1 MAPCGAKLVEA
12 MGFANFVETKMGT
25 SVRLFTAV
33 SWVISIGQDTR
44 KSAGRKPSKI
54 LLAQCQAQFLNDR
67 MSLPFNVAGH
77 LDTALR
83 EAAAKLGLVDRA
95 FQPEVRVADPAN
107 GDFQANGAL
116 AFAKREKQNP
126 RALAQQ
132 LVDQMGSLTADFD
145 IVLAGPGFINFR
157 LKPAALLSWLQTY
170 DSEAHLQAGAAN
182 TYRGQTWVV
191 DYSSPNTAKQMHV
204 GHLRSAVIGEAIC
217 RLLAFS
223 GARVIRDNHLGDW
236 GTQFGKLIYG
246 YKRWA
251 NQAALAAEPIEELER
266 LYKLGND
273 ATPEGSPALDEAR
286 QELVK
291 LQAGDPENVAL
302 WQKFSDVSLGA
313 FQQIYDRL
321 GIRFDH
327 NLGESFY
334 NDKVGRVYAELA
346 ETKIAEDSNGA
357 LVVFHDEH
365 PRFSRHTERPNP
377 FMVRKADGASG
388 YASTDLATAI
398 YRTEHF
404 KADGIVI
411 VTDFR
416 QSDHFEQLFLTVKK
430 WFSAKGY
437 RLPELHHV
445 TFGAVTGEDG
455 KALKTR
461 SGDVIKLKDLLNEAE
476 DRAFA
481 LVTEK
486 NPELSEAERRDIAR
500 AVGIGAVQ
508 YADLSQNRSSNY
520 VFSWDKMLSFDGNSA
535 PYMLMMVARVHSIF
549 RKAGLDAARPAV
561 AGASAPETPQ
571 EMALAR
577 KLVQFADAVS
587 LATAQLRPHFL
598 GLYLFE
604 LAGAYSAFYAAD
616 KVIVDDPAVRA
627 RRLLLCHRTLVVLEA
642 GLHLLGLRTLERM

>member
-1 MAPCGAKLVEA
+1 M
-12 MGFANFVETKMGT
+12 
-25 SVRLFTAV
+25 
-33 SWVISIGQDTR
+33 D
-44 KSAGRKPSKI
+44 
-54 LLAQCQAQFLNDR
+54 
-67 MSLPFNVAGH
+67 LPFHVASH
-77 LDTALR
+77 IDSALR
-83 EAAAKLGLVDRA
+83 AAATRLGLAERG
-95 FQPEVRVADPAN
+95 FQPEVRVADPAH

-132 LVDQMGSLTADFD
+132 VVDALDADTQAAFD
-145 IVLAGPGFINFR
+145 IGLAGPGFINFR
-157 LKPAALLSWLQTY
+157 LKPTALLAWLLRY
-170 DSEAHLQAGAAN
+170 DSEEHLHTGASSAHA
-182 TYRGQTWVV
+182 RQTWVV

-217 RLLAFS
+217 RMLAFT

-251 NQAALAAEPIEELER
+251 DPAALAADPIEELER
-266 LYKLGND
+266 LYKLGNN

-286 QELVK
+286 AELVK
-291 LQAGDPENVAL
+291 LQNGDPENVAL
-302 WQKFSDVSLGA
+302 WQKFSDVSLAA

-321 GIRFDH
+321 GIKFDH

-334 NDKVGRVYAELA
+334 NDKVDRVYRELTETGLA
-346 ETKIAEDSNGA
+346 ENSEGA

-365 PRFSRHTERPNP
+365 PRFSRNAERPNP

-388 YASTDLATAI
+388 YASTDLATAL

-404 KADGIVI
+404 KADGIVV

-416 QSDHFEQLFLTVKK
+416 QGDHFEQLFLTVKK
-430 WFSAKGY
+430 WFAAKNY

-461 SGDVIKLKDLLNEAE
+461 SGDVIKLKALLDEAE

-481 LVTEK
+481 LVNEK
-486 NPELSEAERRDIAR
+486 SPELPEAERRDIAR

-520 VFSWDKMLSFDGNSA
+520 VFSWDKMLALDGNTA
-535 PYMLMMVARVHSIF
+535 PYLLYAVARVRSIF
-549 RKAGLDAARPAV
+549 RKAELDPAQPPV

-571 EMALAR
+571 ELALAR
-577 KLVQFADAVS
+577 KLVQFADAVQ
-587 LATAQLRPHFL
+587 LATNQLRPHFL
-598 GLYLFE
+598 GLYLYE

-627 RRLLLCHRTLVVLEA
+627 RRLLLCHRTLIVLET